1 MKKILLFLGACLFAF
16 AASAETQNISQLVG
30 SFTFDAAWSNGGAQ
44 AWYGEGEE
52 AFDAS
57 NFQTVVVEY
66 SDADVN
72 NGDLMLK
79 VEYADG
85 TEAQETTGTTASGT
99 LTIELAG
106 TSIQQVY
113 LMSAAGNYV
122 ENPVGSDNW
131 EATTNLTKVTVTA
144 AYYSSTKENPLNP
157 PAIDPVL
164 TASYDDLTL
173 KANNNENYQ
182 ALVTVPFTE
191 MPAAGDYVKIEING
205 KTSADF
211 KDLNIVIVDNTGGAD
226 GQTWWQPI
234 SNYYLAIEQS
244 FKAGDEVNVS
254 FSVKLD
260 NAPFKLGDGVVCA
273 IYTSSGIVDGLS
285 SFVINENG
293 EVGSQPYFDSILG
306 ELQSLWGD
314 GNAVAGKTMTFAAS
328 NTGIGFANYNGGFDL
343 SAYTKVVIS
352 LTEFPAWAEYGQIV
366 VKDVN
371 DDANTFSFDGAVA
384 TIDVSKIQANVKQ
397 LYLQCGGTGDVTL
410 ESIEFSNEPIA
421 AVNEVESDFAIQNGM
436 VYSAGEIVVYNAVG
450 QVVDSASQEY
460 NVASLAKGVYFIS
473 AQEGTIKFVK

>member
-1 MKKILLFLGACLFAF
+1 MKKILLFLSGALFAF

-57 NFQTVVVEY
+57 NFKTVVVEY
-66 SDADVN
+66 SDADVE
-72 NGDLMLK
+72 NGELMLK

-85 TEAQETTGTTASGT
+85 TDAQETNGTTASGT

-106 TSIQQVY
+106 KSIQQVY

-122 ENPVGSDNW
+122 ETPTGW
-131 EATTNLTKVTVTA
+131 EPTTNLTKVTVTA
-144 AYYSSTKENPLNP
+144 AYYSSTKEDPINP
-157 PAIDPVL
+157 PAIVPVL
-164 TASYDDLTL
+164 TASFDDLTL

-182 ALVTVPFTE
+182 ALVTLPFSE
-191 MPAAGDYVKIEING
+191 MPTAGDYVTIEVNG

-211 KDLNIVIVDNTGGAD
+211 KNLNIVIVDNTGGAD

-234 SNYYLAIEQS
+234 SEYFLAVEQD
-244 FKAGDEVNVS
+244 FKAGDEVNLS
-254 FSVKLD
+254 FPVKLD
-260 NAPFKLGDGVVCA
+260 KAPFKLGSGVVCA
-273 IYTSSGIVDGLS
+273 IYTTSGVVDGLS

-293 EVGSQPYFDSILG
+293 KIGSQPYYDPILG
-306 ELQSLWGD
+306 ELQSLWGE
-314 GNAVAGKTMTFAAS
+314 GNTVTEKTMTFAAS
-328 NTGIGFANYNGGFDL
+328 DSGIGFANYNGGVDL
-343 SAYTKVVIS
+343 SAYTKIVIT
-352 LTEFPAWAEYGQIV
+352 LTEFPTWADYGQIV

-371 DDANTFSFDGAVA
+371 DEANTFSFEGAVA

-410 ESIEFSNEPIA
+410 ESIEFSDEPITA
-421 AVNEVESDFAIQNGM
+421 INEVEASFGIQNGY

-450 QVVDSASQEY
+450 QVVTTASKAF
-460 NVASLAKGVYFIS
+460 NVNSLEKGIYFIS
-473 AQEGTIKFVK
+473 AQEGTLKFTK